1 MDSDLPQNSRGKR
14 QCEKKLKRIFGTIL
28 VVRTFDL
35 VQGCSSV
42 VLIIHNIFDLL
53 QPLKTCWN
61 TCLFYLP
68 LEEFLK
74 F

>member
-1 MDSDLPQNSRGKR
+1 MDRFTTKFPRKKTVKKNSNVF
-14 QCEKKLKRIFGTIL
+14 LVPFL